1 MTRSVAFHPQNLSGL
16 LRAATGRLP
25 NKIAL
30 IAGDEAITFAELDQR
45 SRGIA
50 ARLLQEGLRPGDRVG
65 VHWGNSIECALL
77 LFGCFRAGVIALP
90 VNTRFKAAEIAY
102 VMRHA
107 GAAAWFSQPELAD
120 TARAAAAD
128 LGRPLPVRS
137 RLPEPLAGGDLPAST
152 AHTLAVVMY
161 TSGTTARPKGVV
173 HTHGSLMA
181 NARAMASVGLDESEI
196 VLGITSVMHIS
207 GMICTLL
214 GSVQAG
220 ATIVLPPAFDPAGAL
235 DLIERH
241 RCTWTTTLPAM
252 MQFILDEQERRPRD
266 VRSLRVALC
275 GGDAVPLKLQER
287 FARLVP
293 GAGIRELYGA
303 TEVAPAACATATANR
318 PGSAGRPVSGVAM
331 CVLDA
336 AGHELGDG
344 QIGEFAIRGEAV
356 FRGYWNDEV
365 GTNAAIRDGW
375 FLTGDLG
382 HRDGE
387 GFYWFKGRKKE
398 IIIRGGSNV
407 SPQEVEEALY
417 QHPAVR
423 EAGVVGMPHPVFG
436 EEVIACVALCD
447 GPTPTVEELRDVM
460 RGHIADYKVPTQII
474 FLETLPKGITGK
486 IQRRAL
492 KDMLSAA
499 PQSQAVRPSRRKA
512 G

>member
-1 MTRSVAFHPQNLSGL
+1 LNGL
-16 LRAATGRLP
+16 VCAAAERLP

-30 IAGDEAITFAELDQR
+30 IAGDDAITFAELHRR

-50 ARLLQEGLRPGDRVG
+50 VRLLQEGLRPGDRVG
-65 VHWGNSIECALL
+65 VHWGNSIECVLL
-77 LFGCFRAGVIALP
+77 LLGCFQAGVIALP

-102 VMRHA
+102 VMQHA

-120 TARAAAAD
+120 AARDAAAD

-137 RLPEPLAGGDLPAST
+137 SLPEPLAGSDLPAST
-152 AHTLAVVMY
+152 PHSLAVVMY

-173 HTHGSLMA
+173 HTHGSLLA
-181 NARAMASVGLDESEI
+181 NARAMGPVGLDERDV
-196 VLGITSVMHIS
+196 VLGITSLMHIS

-214 GSVQAG
+214 GSLQAG
-220 ATIVLPPAFDPAGAL
+220 STVVLPPAFDPAGVL
-235 DLIERH
+235 DLIERR

-252 MQFILDEQERRPRD
+252 MQFILDEQDRRPRD

-287 FARLVP
+287 FGRLFP

-356 FRGYWNDEV
+356 FRGYWNDEA
-365 GTNAAIRDGW
+365 GTNAAVRDGW

-382 HRDGE
+382 HRDGD
-387 GFYWFKGRKKE
+387 GFYWFKGRKRE

-436 EEVIACVALCD
+436 EEVIACVALRD
-447 GPTPTVEELRDVM
+447 GPRPTAKELCDFT
-460 RGHIADYKVPTQII
+460 RGHIADYKVPTQVHV
-474 FLETLPKGITGK
+474 LETLPKGITGK

-499 PQSQAVRPSRRKA
+499 TATQATRPSRRKA